1 MIPILIGSGAKFH
14 SSAYT
19 KPLNLANLL
28 YLGIGACA
36 VCFVTWNYAVKML
49 GAIKTSAYI
58 YAIPVITIVVSVIIL
73 HEKVT
78 LYVRRNRIDCIGAGD
93 IREKIIMI
101 LLHH

>member
-1 MIPILIGSGAKFH
+1 MFMIPILIGSGAKFH

-78 LYVRRNRIDCIGAGD
+78 PFMLGGTALTVLGLVIS
-93 IREKIIMI
+93 EKK
-101 LLHH
+101 